1 MMKRLKSFGMTL
13 LIFVLFLVFSFV
25 LFAAIIL
32 CLKEFFE
39 ISNAVFLWCAL
50 GISAFLS
57 VVCTICI
64 EVNLHRFKHSKFSFW
79 IGKNYSKLIIAYVIL
94 IYALISVQNQINWT
108 IEEVRDAVSLQWTI
122 FGLSLAIFLVWNGII
137 VDFLKQKQPYS
148 RNEQNGI
155 KKYELLMKK
164 KSFSEEVETTFS
176 SIILLTVNF
185 FLLLLS
191 TSLVYIQNLSQ
202 NIFTQNV
209 VLCSFNFSIGTIA
222 ILFLD
227 ILKPLKRDKVELLK
241 DNTVTKNEVD
251 NAQGIAIAQAIIEG
265 IKKGV
270 GGLDP
275 ELYSEEEK
283 QQIFMEYMEALKES
297 FENTENKKPKERQE

>member
-1 MMKRLKSFGMTL
+1 MKKLKSAGLAL
-13 LIFVLFLVFSFV
+13 LFFASFFILSFALV
-25 LFAAIIL
+25 AAIIV
-32 CLKEFFE
+32 CLKRFFE
-39 ISNAVFLWCAL
+39 ITDAGFLWCSFV
-50 GISAFLS
+50 ISIFIA

-64 EVNLHRFKHSKFSFW
+64 EININHFKYSKFSFW
-79 IGKNYSKLIIAYVIL
+79 IGKNYPKLIIAYVIL

-137 VDFLKQKQPYS
+137 VDFLKQKQPRS

-164 KSFSEEVETTFS
+164 KAFSEEVETTFS

-202 NIFTQNV
+202 EIIVQNV
-209 VLCSFNFSIGTIA
+209 VLCSFNFSLGTMSM
-222 ILFLD
+222 LFID
-227 ILKPLKRDKVELLK
+227 ILKPLKKEKTDMLK
-241 DNTVTKNEVD
+241 NNDVSKEDVD
-251 NAQGIAIAQAIIEG
+251 NAQTAVVAQAFIDGIEKA
-265 IKKGV
+265 IMS
-270 GGLDP
+270 LDP
-275 ELYSEEEK
+275 EKYSEEEK
-283 QQIFMEYMEALKES
+283 RKLIIEYLES
-297 FENTENKKPKERQE
+297 FRDAARSSEASETKKQSK